1 MLRYLRSARGRIP
14 PFALLAT
21 TIFAAGCSSSG
32 LGPGDQAA
40 GMACIDDS
48 KACIEQRQAALK
60 SLLAD
65 QNRAW
70 VRQPASPAAYASGVR
85 LFALRSKRR
94 ELTCDEL
101 MLGRRETDG
110 AATVLRGPG
119 GSGLSPAQISR
130 GTLLAAEVGREL
142 ATEMQRRCKA

>member
-1 MLRYLRSARGRIP
+1 
-14 PFALLAT
+14 
-21 TIFAAGCSSSG
+21 
-32 LGPGDQAA
+32 
-40 GMACIDDS
+40 MACIDDS